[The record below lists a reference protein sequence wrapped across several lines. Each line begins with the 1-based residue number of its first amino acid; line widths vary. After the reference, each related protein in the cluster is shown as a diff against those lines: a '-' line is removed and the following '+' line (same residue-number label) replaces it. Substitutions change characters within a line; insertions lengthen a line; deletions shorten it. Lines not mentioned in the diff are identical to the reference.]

1 MRENSVIR
9 ELRNVQNKGVTQLWS
24 RYRLRMKADVSR
36 IFFCLAAPAAT
47 LLSLTPVAAEVPT
60 SALPASA
67 QAQALGAK
75 AEPVGA
81 PAEPVGAPAKPVGAK
96 AAELGVVK
104 PEPGF
109 PPEGFAL
116 ALEEDFSK
124 PLLNADL
131 WSTSLKVFGRW
142 GDRYHNDSYLN
153 YLSDEDVLLEKGL
166 LRLRAEQRIVEGDN
180 PPGAYDYSS
189 GMVSSHDKFSFLYG
203 YIEIRAKFPGGPG
216 VWPAFWLMPQSHQ
229 WPPEFDVAE
238 YYAGRR
244 MMHLGLCHGDFPEIN
259 WDSGANDDV
268 PFESGW
274 HTYGLLWL
282 PGRAVWTQNGVVK
295 RETTGAHVPAIP
307 MYVILSNG
315 VSSRI
320 GPSGEPDGTTVF
332 PNFFEVDSLRVW
344 QAPAK
349 NLPPSR

>member
-1 MRENSVIR
+1 
-9 ELRNVQNKGVTQLWS
+9 
-24 RYRLRMKADVSR
+24 
-36 IFFCLAAPAAT
+36 
-47 LLSLTPVAAEVPT
+47 LSTP
-60 SALPASA
+60 A
-67 QAQALGAK
+67 QAQALGAE
-75 AEPVGA
+75 AEP
-81 PAEPVGAPAKPVGAK
+81 
-96 AAELGVVK
+96 GVSKRVTA
-104 PEPGF
+104 F
-109 PPEGFAL
+109 PPEGFVL

-166 LRLRAEQRIVEGDN
+166 LRLRTEQRIVEGDN

-268 PFESGW
+268 AFENGW

-344 QAPAK
+344 QAPEK
-349 NLPPSR
+349 NARPSR

>member
-9 ELRNVQNKGVTQLWS
+9 QPRNVQNKGVTLPGS
-24 RYRLRMKADVSR
+24 RYKSCMKADTLR
-36 IFFCLAAPAAT
+36 IFFCQAALCVPLAGFAGEAPRSPEAT
-47 LLSLTPVAAEVPT
+47 VRAQQSGTRAE
-60 SALPASA
+60 
-67 QAQALGAK
+67 QGGARQR
-75 AEPVGA
+75 PS
-81 PAEPVGAPAKPVGAK
+81 
-96 AAELGVVK
+96 
-104 PEPGF
+104 F
-109 PPEGFAL
+109 PPEGFTL
-116 ALEEDFSK
+116 LLEEDFAK
-124 PLLNADL
+124 PALNSDL

-153 YLSDEDVLLEKGL
+153 YLSDEEVLLEKGL
-166 LRLRAEQRIVEGDN
+166 LRLRSEQRSVEGDN

-238 YYAGRR
+238 YYAGRK
-244 MMHLGLCHGDFPEIN
+244 MMHLGLCHGDFPAIN
-259 WDSGANDDV
+259 WDSGANNDV
-268 PFESGW
+268 AFEGGW

-295 RETTGAHVPAIP
+295 RETSGAHVPAIP

-344 QAPAK
+344 QAPRNGPA
-349 NLPPSR
+349 PPR

>member
-1 MRENSVIR
+1 M
-9 ELRNVQNKGVTQLWS
+9 
-24 RYRLRMKADVSR
+24 
-36 IFFCLAAPAAT
+36 
-47 LLSLTPVAAEVPT
+47 
-60 SALPASA
+60 
-67 QAQALGAK
+67 
-75 AEPVGA
+75 
-81 PAEPVGAPAKPVGAK
+81 
-96 AAELGVVK
+96 
-104 PEPGF
+104 
-109 PPEGFAL
+109 
-116 ALEEDFSK
+116 EEDFSQ
-124 PLLNADL
+124 PTLNLDL

-153 YLSDEDVLLEKGL
+153 YLSDEEVLLEKGL
-166 LRLRAEQRIVEGDN
+166 LRLRSEQRSVEGDN

-203 YIEIRAKFPGGPG
+203 YIEIRARFPGGPG

-229 WPPEFDVAE
+229 WPPEFDIAE
-238 YYAGRR
+238 YYAGRK

-268 PFESGW
+268 PFEGGW
-274 HTYGLLWL
+274 HTYGLLWM

-295 RETTGAHVPAIP
+295 RETSGAHVPAIP

-344 QAPAK
+344 QAPAGV
-349 NLPPSR
+349 R

>member
-1 MRENSVIR
+1 
-9 ELRNVQNKGVTQLWS
+9 
-24 RYRLRMKADVSR
+24 MKAEASGSFMCR
-36 IFFCLAAPAAT
+36 AIRFCLVVQCVITAQLPAREEVKSADGGGPAA
-47 LLSLTPVAAEVPT
+47 VAAV
-60 SALPASA
+60 
-67 QAQALGAK
+67 
-75 AEPVGA
+75 
-81 PAEPVGAPAKPVGAK
+81 
-96 AAELGVVK
+96 AAGDGQRGQVL
-104 PEPGF
+104 F
-109 PPEGFAL
+109 PPAGFEL
-116 ALEEDFSK
+116 KLEEDFSK
-124 PLLNADL
+124 PVLDSEL
-131 WSTSLKVFGRW
+131 WNTSLKVFGRW

-153 YLSDEDVLLEKGL
+153 YLSDEDVLVEKGL
-166 LRLRAEQRIVEGDN
+166 LRLRSEQRSVEGDT

-203 YIEIRAKFPGGPG
+203 YIEIRARFPGGPG

-238 YYAGRR
+238 YYAGRK

-268 PFESGW
+268 AFESGW

-295 RETTGAHVPAIP
+295 RETAGPHVPAIP
-307 MYVILSNG
+307 MYIILSNG

-332 PNFFEVDSLRVW
+332 PNFFEVDSVRVW
-344 QAPAK
+344 QAPAGVAVA
-349 NLPPSR
+349 PR